1 MKLDAGKAED
11 RKTINDTFYD
21 ICIIGSGAAGL
32 AMAHSLI
39 DWSKQNNKKVLVL
52 EASRRNDKGSTIT
65 PNHRYEDHDL
75 QPIYDG
81 VMVESDGFPAGIS
94 REGKTSREFFLASRI
109 KAYGGTTNCWQ
120 GWTVPHDDV
129 DASSD
134 PKWPVV
140 VRKELNDTYYGKAMF
155 YCSLGNWTFPAA
167 YQASYWP
174 IEATHYSNDK
184 LELMDDVGDWGL
196 RNEVVVQIGG
206 ERGKEPPDNDR
217 AWSFQL
223 RWGPDIEKAKN
234 VFICRNANVRLLSF
248 SGGGVFFANATT
260 VKDGPVKGDDF
271 KVIADKYVLATGCVE
286 NVRLLFHSLVQSG
299 LNPEKQL
306 PLLGKYLMTHPLVEV
321 AGYFEAKETAKLTKE
336 KRRYYAGAG
345 INTTD
350 FPPSVMAMLTPTPK
364 LVADKKIG
372 NFRAWL
378 NFGEEKAASW
388 SGPLNLCWEVK
399 PSADNY
405 VALDLQS
412 KDRLFGD
419 PLPRVRIALGETDR
433 RTREVA
439 FETVQHFLTDKKDKQ
454 NNDRVPYSESCYPIG
469 NLPKVTG
476 EHAMGGTRFSDN
488 ANTGVVDSNCKVYSM
503 TNLYVAGGSLFPT
516 GGWANPTLTIIALAL
531 RLAKHLQT

>member
-81 VMVESDGFPAGIS
+81 VMVESDGFPAEIS
-94 REGKTSREFFLASRI
+94 KEGKTSREFFLASRI

-120 GWTVPHDDV
+120 GWTVPQDDV
-129 DASSD
+129 DASAD
-134 PKWPVV
+134 PKWPAV
-140 VRKELNDTYYGKAMF
+140 VRKELNETFYGKAMF

-174 IEATHYSNDK
+174 IEATHYGNDK
-184 LELMDDVGDWGL
+184 LELMDDVGDWSL

-217 AWSFQL
+217 AWSFQF
-223 RWGPDIEKAKN
+223 RWGPDIEKASN
-234 VFICRNANVRLLSF
+234 VFICRNANVRSLQTV
-248 SGGGVFFANATT
+248 SGAIHSVSATT

-271 KVIADKYVLATGCVE
+271 RVYARSWVLATGCIE
-286 NVRLLFHSLVQSG
+286 NLRLMLQSDY
-299 LNPEKQL
+299 LTEKL
-306 PLLGKYLMTHPLVEV
+306 PVLGKYLMTHPLVEV
-321 AGYFEAKETAKLTKE
+321 AGSFEAKETAKLTKE
-336 KRRYYAGAG
+336 KKRYYAGAG
-345 INTTD
+345 INVTE
-350 FPPSVMAMLTPTPK
+350 FPPVVMAMLTPTPA
-364 LVADKKIG
+364 LIADKKIG

-378 NFGEEKAASW
+378 RFGEKT
-388 SGPLNLCWEVK
+388 GTLNLCWEVK

-419 PLPRVRIALGETDR
+419 PLPRVRIALGETDW
-433 RTREVA
+433 RTYQVA
-439 FETVQHFLTDKKDKQ
+439 FDTVQHFLTDKKDKH
-454 NNDRVPYSESCYPIG
+454 NKDRVPYSEYCYPIG
-469 NLPKVTG
+469 NVPKVTG
-476 EHAMGGTRFSDN
+476 EHAMGGTRFGDN
-488 ANTGVVDSNCKVYSM
+488 DRTGVVDSNCKVFPVS
-503 TNLYVAGGSLFPT
+503 NLYVAGGSLFPT

-531 RLAKHLQT
+531 RLVEHLKKT